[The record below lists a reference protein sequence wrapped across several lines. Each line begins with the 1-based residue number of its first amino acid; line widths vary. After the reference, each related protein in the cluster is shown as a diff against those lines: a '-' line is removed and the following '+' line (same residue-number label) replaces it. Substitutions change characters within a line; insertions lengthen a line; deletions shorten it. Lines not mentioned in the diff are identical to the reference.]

1 MRGLFCLRHAP
12 RNPTSTTRFIRPTS
26 SCSAANH
33 PEYRSRCIRPP
44 MPDWLSRCGRACAR
58 SMWRWLRPWQLE
70 KRCGRRLRHR
80 SPAVALTKK
89 YETGEGQSHAP
100 GRYPSPAS
108 LAGAGRLNPV
118 AKSPRQAEGDI
129 TLPDPPHPQGSP
141 KEWQNIASRV
151 EFLVC
156 PHENGSAKA
165 HASTTATRVQKQRHK
180 IAGCLAQLTPA
191 ESKCLRITL
200 RLNDRRQPDGPHARA
215 SQAAHAHMV

>member
-1 MRGLFCLRHAP
+1 MPPTQASSFRCRG
-12 RNPTSTTRFIRPTS
+12 
-26 SCSAANH
+26 
-33 PEYRSRCIRPP
+33 
-44 MPDWLSRCGRACAR
+44 ACAR
-58 SMWRWLRPWQLE
+58 SMLPWLRPWRRA
-70 KRCGRRLRHR
+70 KHCGNCGKNK
-80 SPAVALTKK
+80 PEA
-89 YETGEGQSHAP
+89 GEGHSHAP